1 MRRPLFDTGLPRKLS
16 GASAWDTVLTLED
29 MDPGLQSRVRGLTLY
44 VVRPSAGG
52 AAQTVRVQAEDLDSG
67 QTVELY
73 SQPFPVGD
81 LTVGQVLDRYPL
93 RGNVR
98 VQIGASGDAATE
110 PLYAVGYYQI
120 EGERTIPIEY
130 RPLQPMLQ
138 IVEPNYISSE
148 QDGAGITQIHAFD
161 PRYIDVVRLWSSG
174 TGPSP
179 KLVLADG
186 LQAVE
191 IPFDTSA
198 NVDLAFTGIPFRP
211 ATDATVSGFAPG
223 IYLKGEADPD
233 RMIGWG
239 MFIRS

>member
-44 VVRPSAGG
+44 LLKPSGG
-52 AAQTVRVQAEDLDSG
+52 VGQTVRVQAEDLDSG

-73 SQPFPVGD
+73 AQPFGAGNVQSVQ
-81 LTVGQVLDRYPL
+81 LLDRYPL

-98 VQIGASGDAATE
+98 VQVGASGDAATS
-110 PLYAVGYYQI
+110 PVYACGYYQI

-130 RPLQPMLQ
+130 RPLQPMLRL
-138 IVEPNYISSE
+138 VDPNYIASE
-148 QDGAGITQIHAFD
+148 QDGAGVTKLHAFD
-161 PRYIDVVRLWSSG
+161 PRYIDVLRFWSGG
-174 TGPSP
+174 TGTAPAI
-179 KLVLADG
+179 VIADG
-186 LQAVE
+186 NEAIE
-191 IPFDTSA
+191 IPFE
-198 NVDLAFTGIPFRP
+198 TGGSVGLLLPGISFRP
-211 ATDATVSGFAPG
+211 ASDAEVSGFAPG
-223 IYLKGEADPD
+223 IYLKGGADPG

>member
-1 MRRPLFDTGLPRKLS
+1 MRRPLFDTGLPRLLS
-16 GASAWDTVLTLED
+16 GSSTWDTVLSLAD
-29 MDPGLQSRVRGLTLY
+29 MDPGLRSPVRGLTLY
-44 VVRPSAGG
+44 VVKPSGG
-52 AAQTVRVQAEDLDSG
+52 AAAQTVRVQAEDLDSG

-73 SQPFPVGD
+73 SQSFGAGSVN
-81 LTVGQVLDRYPL
+81 VVQVLDRYPL

-98 VQIGASGDAATE
+98 VQIGASGDPATE
-110 PLYAVGYYQI
+110 PLYAAGYYQI
-120 EGERTIPIEY
+120 EGERTIPVEY
-130 RPLQPMLQ
+130 RPLQPMLR
-138 IVEPNYISSE
+138 IVEPNYISPE

-161 PRYIDVVRLWSSG
+161 PRYIDVLRLWSSG

-191 IPFDTSA
+191 IPFDTA
-198 NVDLAFTGIPFRP
+198 GNVGLAFAGIPFRP
-211 ATDATVSGFAPG
+211 ASGATVAGFAPG